1 MIALVLIATC
11 STSLSKELD
20 LPETTADAATAPE
33 SERESIIPRCKSLEL
48 HEGFYPLQQQIR
60 ISITGGTSLEDQL
73 QANAERF
80 AVFLRKGAGL
90 EVAVG
95 GEGKAGESGVKLRVA
110 PDMFENKVAGAY
122 RLSVDQKGI
131 RIIGADAQ
139 GVFYGLQSLKQM
151 LPAAIFHQDDAVHR
165 NAFSDL
171 RIGFVKIEDAPRF
184 KWRGFMLDSCRHI
197 QTIDKLKQYIDLM
210 ALYKMNVFHWH
221 LTEDEAWR
229 AEIKKY
235 PKLTSIGG
243 YPGDRSKDEELNGY
257 YTQEQMREIVAY
269 AHERY
274 IKVVPEFDIPGHVN
288 ALLMAYPEYGCNDGA
303 PLKMGEPGMRSFS
316 SAAGRRAICAGKH
329 ETTIPFIME
338 VFDELQTIFT
348 DGLFH
353 VGGDERPHG
362 NWEKCT
368 HCVALRDKL
377 KLEDEHHLQNW
388 FLNEVSERLRKRGI
402 RSIAWAEHIQG
413 GVPEGQIVQAWNKPS
428 EALQGIRA
436 GREVINSYNRKI
448 YLDYPANNANAEE
461 LNKHNRRYRSR
472 LVSAKS
478 IYAFEPVPG
487 SLTLEERA
495 RVIGVEAPVWTEDI
509 RMDRLDRKVFP
520 RLISVAEVAWTDE
533 KRKNWESFQHRFAKH
548 AQIIE
553 ALYIAYDRSDFI
565 IEAK

>member
-1 MIALVLIATC
+1 MKRAFYKPRLVTRVIFSLLFFC
-11 STSLSKELD
+11 SPAIYAFEEV
-20 LPETTADAATAPE
+20 P
-33 SERESIIPRCKSLEL
+33 IIPRCKSLEPQ
-48 HEGFYPLQQQIR
+48 EGFYPLQQQIR
-60 ISITGGTSLEDQL
+60 ISITGGTESEDQL
-73 QANAERF
+73 KANAERF

-90 EVAVG
+90 KVTVVG
-95 GEGKAGESGVKLRVA
+95 KGKAGESEIKLRVA
-110 PDMFENKVAGAY
+110 PNMFEGKVVGAY
-122 RLSVDQKGI
+122 CLSVDQKGI
-131 RIIGADAQ
+131 RITGADAQ

-151 LPAAIFHQDDAVHR
+151 LPAAIFDQDDTAHR
-165 NAFSDL
+165 EAFSDL
-171 RIGFVKIEDAPRF
+171 RIGFVKIEDVTRF

-197 QTIDKLKQYIDLM
+197 QTIDKIKQYIDLM

-221 LTEDEAWR
+221 LTDDEAWR

-288 ALLMAYPEYGCNDGA
+288 ALLMAYPEHGCNKGG

-338 VFDELQTIFT
+338 VFEELQTIFT

-353 VGGDERPHG
+353 VGGDERPRG

-368 HCVALRDKL
+368 NCVALRNKQKL
-377 KLEDEHHLQNW
+377 KDEHHLQNW

-402 RSIAWAEHIQG
+402 RTVGWAEHIQG

-428 EALQGIRA
+428 EALQGVRA

-448 YLDYPANNANAEE
+448 YLDYP
-461 LNKHNRRYRSR
+461 
-472 LVSAKS
+472 V
-478 IYAFEPVPG
+478 
-487 SLTLEERA
+487 
-495 RVIGVEAPVWTEDI
+495 
-509 RMDRLDRKVFP
+509 
-520 RLISVAEVAWTDE
+520 
-533 KRKNWESFQHRFAKH
+533 
-548 AQIIE
+548 
-553 ALYIAYDRSDFI
+553 
-565 IEAK
+565 

>member
-1 MIALVLIATC
+1 MRRAFYKPRLVTGVIF
-11 STSLSKELD
+11 SLLFFCPPAIYAFEEV
-20 LPETTADAATAPE
+20 P
-33 SERESIIPRCKSLEL
+33 IIPRCKSLEPQ
-48 HEGFYPLQQQIR
+48 EGFYPLQQQIR
-60 ISITGGTSLEDQL
+60 ISITGGTASEDQL
-73 QANAERF
+73 KANAERF

-90 EVAVG
+90 KVTVVG
-95 GEGKAGESGVKLRVA
+95 KGKAGESEIKLRVA
-110 PDMFENKVAGAY
+110 PNMFEGKVVGSY
-122 RLSVDQKGI
+122 CLSVDQKGI
-131 RIIGADAQ
+131 RITGADAQ

-151 LPAAIFHQDDAVHR
+151 LPAAIFDQDDTAHR
-165 NAFSDL
+165 EAFSDL
-171 RIGFVKIEDAPRF
+171 RIGFVKIEDVTRF

-197 QTIDKLKQYIDLM
+197 QTIDKIKQYIDLM

-221 LTEDEAWR
+221 LTDDEAWR

-274 IKVVPEFDIPGHVN
+274 IKVVPEFDIPGHMN
-288 ALLMAYPEYGCNDGA
+288 ALLMAYPEHGCNKGG

-338 VFDELQTIFT
+338 VFDEFQTIFT

-353 VGGDERPHG
+353 VGGDERPRG

-368 HCVALRDKL
+368 HCVALRKKL

-402 RSIAWAEHIQG
+402 RTVGWAEHIQG

-428 EALQGIRA
+428 EALQGVRA

-448 YLDYPANNANAEE
+448 YLDYPANKADAEE

-472 LVSAKS
+472 HVSAKS
-478 IYAFEPVPG
+478 IYAFEPVPAG
-487 SLTLEERA
+487 LTLEEQA

-509 RMDRLDRKVFP
+509 RMDRLDMKIFP

-533 KRKNWESFQHRFAKH
+533 KRKNWKSFQHRFAKH
-548 AQIIE
+548 AQILEVLNIG
-553 ALYIAYDRSDFI
+553 YDRSDFI
-565 IEAK
+565 IEAD

>member
-1 MIALVLIATC
+1 MKRAFYKPRLVTGVIF
-11 STSLSKELD
+11 SLLFFCPPAIYAFEEV
-20 LPETTADAATAPE
+20 P
-33 SERESIIPRCKSLEL
+33 IIPKCKLVEPR
-48 HEGFYPLQQQIR
+48 EGFYPLQQQVR
-60 ISITGGTSLEDQL
+60 ITITDRTAAKDQL
-73 QANAERF
+73 KANAERF

-90 EVAVG
+90 KVVVG
-95 GEGKAGESGVKLRVA
+95 GEGKEGKSEIKLRVA
-110 PDMFENKVAGAY
+110 PDMFENKVGGAY

-151 LPAAIFHQDDAVHR
+151 LPAAIFHQDYAVHR
-165 NAFSDL
+165 NALSDL

-197 QTIDKLKQYIDLM
+197 QTIDKIKQYIDLM

-243 YPGDRSKDEELNGY
+243 YPGDRSKEEELNGY
-257 YTQEQMREIVAY
+257 YKQEQMREIVAY
-269 AHERY
+269 AHECY

-288 ALLMAYPEYGCNDGA
+288 ALLMAYPEYGCNDGP

-353 VGGDERPHG
+353 VGGDERPRG

-428 EALQGIRA
+428 EVLQGVRA
-436 GREVINSYNRKI
+436 GREVINSCNRKI

-478 IYAFEPVPG
+478 IYSFEPVPG
-487 SLTLEERA
+487 SLTPEERA

-520 RLISVAEVAWTDE
+520 RLISVSEVVWTDE

-548 AQIIE
+548 GQILE
-553 ALYIAYDRSDFI
+553 ALNIAYDRSDFI

>member
-1 MIALVLIATC
+1 MKRAFYKPRLVTGVIF
-11 STSLSKELD
+11 SLLFFCPPSIYAFEEV
-20 LPETTADAATAPE
+20 P
-33 SERESIIPRCKSLEL
+33 IIPRCKLVEPR
-48 HEGFYPLQQQIR
+48 EGFYPLQQQVR
-60 ISITGGTSLEDQL
+60 ITITDRTAAKDQL
-73 QANAERF
+73 KANAERF
-80 AVFLRKGAGL
+80 TVFLPKGAGL

-95 GEGKAGESGVKLRVA
+95 GEGKEGKSEVKLRMA
-110 PDMFENKVAGAY
+110 PDMFESKVAGAY
-122 RLSVDQKGI
+122 RLSVDQEGI

-197 QTIDKLKQYIDLM
+197 QTIDKIKQYIDLM

>member
-1 MIALVLIATC
+1 MKRAFYKPRLVTGVIF
-11 STSLSKELD
+11 SLLFFCPLAIYAFEEV
-20 LPETTADAATAPE
+20 P
-33 SERESIIPRCKSLEL
+33 IIPRCKSLEPQ
-48 HEGFYPLQQQIR
+48 EGFYPLQQQIR
-60 ISITGGTSLEDQL
+60 INISGGTSLEDQL
-73 QANAERF
+73 KANAERF

-90 EVAVG
+90 KVAVG
-95 GEGKAGESGVKLRVA
+95 GRGKAGESGVNLCVA
-110 PDMFENKVAGAY
+110 SDMFENKVAGAY

-131 RIIGADAQ
+131 HIIGADAQ

-171 RIGFVKIEDAPRF
+171 RIGFVEIEDAPRF

-197 QTIDKLKQYIDLM
+197 QTIDKIKQYIDLM

-243 YPGDRSKDEELNGY
+243 YPGDRSKEEELNGY

-303 PLKMGEPGMRSFS
+303 PLKMGEPGIRSFS

-353 VGGDERPHG
+353 VGGDERPRG

-402 RSIAWAEHIQG
+402 RSIGWAEHIQG
-413 GVPEGQIVQAWNKPS
+413 GVPEGQIVQAWNKSS
-428 EALQGIRA
+428 EALQGVRA

-448 YLDYPANNANAEE
+448 YLDYPANKADAEE
-461 LNKHNRRYRSR
+461 LNKHNRRYRRR
-472 LVSAKS
+472 LVPARS
-478 IYAFEPVPG
+478 IYTFEPVPAG
-487 SLTLEERA
+487 LTQEERN
-495 RVIGVEAPVWTEDI
+495 RIIGLEAPVWTESI
-509 RMDRLDRKVFP
+509 LMDRLDKKVFP
-520 RLISVAEVAWTDE
+520 RLISVAEVGWTSAE
-533 KRKNWESFQHRFAKH
+533 KKNWESFQRRLEKH
-548 AQIIE
+548 AEILE
-553 ALYIAYDRSDFI
+553 ALDIAYDRSDTI
-565 IEAK
+565 IEHQGRDK

>member
-1 MIALVLIATC
+1 MKRAFYKPRLVTRVIFSLLFFC
-11 STSLSKELD
+11 SPAIYAFEEV
-20 LPETTADAATAPE
+20 P
-33 SERESIIPRCKSLEL
+33 IIPRCKSLEPQ
-48 HEGFYPLQQQIR
+48 EGFYPLQQQIR
-60 ISITGGTSLEDQL
+60 ISITGGTASEDQL
-73 QANAERF
+73 KANAERF

-90 EVAVG
+90 KVTVVG
-95 GEGKAGESGVKLRVA
+95 KGKAGESEIKLRVA
-110 PDMFENKVAGAY
+110 PNMFEGKVVGSY
-122 RLSVDQKGI
+122 CLSVDQKGI
-131 RIIGADAQ
+131 RITGADAQ

-151 LPAAIFHQDDAVHR
+151 LPAAIFDQDDTAHR
-165 NAFSDL
+165 EAFSDL
-171 RIGFVKIEDAPRF
+171 RIGFVKIEDVTRF

-197 QTIDKLKQYIDLM
+197 QTIDKIKQYIDLM

-221 LTEDEAWR
+221 LTDDEAWR

-288 ALLMAYPEYGCNDGA
+288 ALLMAYPEHGCNKGG

-338 VFDELQTIFT
+338 VFDEFQTIFT

-353 VGGDERPHG
+353 VGGDERPRG

-368 HCVALRDKL
+368 HCVALRKKL

-402 RSIAWAEHIQG
+402 RTVGWAEHIQG

-428 EALQGIRA
+428 EALQGVRA

-448 YLDYPANNANAEE
+448 YLDYPANKADAEE

-472 LVSAKS
+472 HVSAKS
-478 IYAFEPVPG
+478 IYAFEPVPAG
-487 SLTLEERA
+487 LTLEEQA

-509 RMDRLDRKVFP
+509 RMDRLDMKIFP

-533 KRKNWESFQHRFAKH
+533 KRKNWKSFQHRFAKH
-548 AQIIE
+548 AQILEVLNIG
-553 ALYIAYDRSDFI
+553 YDRSDFI
-565 IEAK
+565 IEAD

>member
-1 MIALVLIATC
+1 MKRAFYKPRLVTGVIF
-11 STSLSKELD
+11 SLLLFC
-20 LPETTADAATAPE
+20 LPAIYAFEDVP
-33 SERESIIPRCKSLEL
+33 IIPRCKSQESQK
-48 HEGFYPLQQQIR
+48 GFYKLQPQIR
-60 ISITGGTSLEDQL
+60 ISITGGTASEDQL
-73 QANAERF
+73 KANAERF

-90 EVAVG
+90 KVTVVG
-95 GEGKAGESGVKLRVA
+95 KGKAGESEIKLRVA
-110 PDMFENKVAGAY
+110 PNMFEGKVVGSY
-122 RLSVDQKGI
+122 CLSVDQKGI
-131 RIIGADAQ
+131 RITGADAQ

-151 LPAAIFHQDDAVHR
+151 LPAAIFDQDDTAHR
-165 NAFSDL
+165 EAFSDL
-171 RIGFVKIEDAPRF
+171 RIGFVKIEDVTRF

-197 QTIDKLKQYIDLM
+197 QTIDKIKQYIDLM

-221 LTEDEAWR
+221 LTDDEAWR

-274 IKVVPEFDIPGHVN
+274 IKVVPEFDIPGHMN
-288 ALLMAYPEYGCNDGA
+288 ALLMAYPEHGCNKGG

-338 VFDELQTIFT
+338 VFEELQTIFT

-353 VGGDERPHG
+353 VGGDERPRG

-368 HCVALRDKL
+368 HCVALRNKQKL
-377 KLEDEHHLQNW
+377 KDEHHLQNW

-402 RSIAWAEHIQG
+402 RTVGWAEHIQG

-428 EALQGIRA
+428 EALQGVRA

-448 YLDYPANNANAEE
+448 YLDYP
-461 LNKHNRRYRSR
+461 
-472 LVSAKS
+472 V
-478 IYAFEPVPG
+478 
-487 SLTLEERA
+487 
-495 RVIGVEAPVWTEDI
+495 
-509 RMDRLDRKVFP
+509 
-520 RLISVAEVAWTDE
+520 
-533 KRKNWESFQHRFAKH
+533 
-548 AQIIE
+548 
-553 ALYIAYDRSDFI
+553 
-565 IEAK
+565 

>member
-1 MIALVLIATC
+1 MKRAFYKPRLVTGVIF
-11 STSLSKELD
+11 SLLFFCPPAIYAFED
-20 LPETTADAATAPE
+20 VP
-33 SERESIIPRCKSLEL
+33 IIPRCKSLEL
-48 HEGFYPLQQQIR
+48 QEGFYPLQQQIR
-60 ISITGGTSLEDQL
+60 ISITGGTSSEDQL
-73 QANAERF
+73 KANAERF

-90 EVAVG
+90 KVTVVG
-95 GEGKAGESGVKLRVA
+95 KGKAGESEIKLRVA
-110 PDMFENKVAGAY
+110 PDMFEGKVAGAY

-131 RIIGADAQ
+131 HIIGADAQ

-151 LPAAIFHQDDAVHR
+151 LPAAIFHQDDAAHR
-165 NAFSDL
+165 EAFSDL
-171 RIGFVKIEDAPRF
+171 RIGFVEIEDAPRF

-197 QTIDKLKQYIDLM
+197 QTIDKIKQYIDLM

-243 YPGDRSKDEELNGY
+243 YPGDRSKEEELNGY

-353 VGGDERPHG
+353 VGGDERPRG

-428 EALQGIRA
+428 EALQGVRA

-487 SLTLEERA
+487 SLTPEERA

-509 RMDRLDRKVFP
+509 RMDRLDKKVFP
-520 RLISVAEVAWTDE
+520 RLISVAEVGWTDE
-533 KRKNWESFQHRFAKH
+533 KRKNWESFQRRLEKH
-548 AQIIE
+548 AQILE
-553 ALYIAYDRSDFI
+553 ALNIAYDRSDFI

>member
-1 MIALVLIATC
+1 MKRAFYKPRLVTRVIFSLLFFC
-11 STSLSKELD
+11 SPAIYAFEEV
-20 LPETTADAATAPE
+20 P
-33 SERESIIPRCKSLEL
+33 IIPRCKSLEPQ
-48 HEGFYPLQQQIR
+48 EGFYPLQQQIR
-60 ISITGGTSLEDQL
+60 ISITGGTASEDQL
-73 QANAERF
+73 KANAERF

-90 EVAVG
+90 KVTVVG
-95 GEGKAGESGVKLRVA
+95 KGKAGESEIKLRVA
-110 PDMFENKVAGAY
+110 PNMFEGKVVGSY
-122 RLSVDQKGI
+122 CLSVDQKGI
-131 RIIGADAQ
+131 RITGADAQ

-151 LPAAIFHQDDAVHR
+151 LPAAIFDQDDTAHR
-165 NAFSDL
+165 EAFSDL
-171 RIGFVKIEDAPRF
+171 RIGFVKIEDVTRF

-197 QTIDKLKQYIDLM
+197 QTIDKIKQYIDLM

-221 LTEDEAWR
+221 LTDDEAWR
-229 AEIKKY
+229 SEIKKY

-288 ALLMAYPEYGCNDGA
+288 ALLMAYPEHGCNKGG

-338 VFDELQTIFT
+338 VFDEFQTIFT

-353 VGGDERPHG
+353 VGGDERPRG

-368 HCVALRDKL
+368 HCVALRNKQKL
-377 KLEDEHHLQNW
+377 KDEHHLQNW

-402 RSIAWAEHIQG
+402 RTVGWAEHIQG

-428 EALQGIRA
+428 EALQGVRA

-448 YLDYPANNANAEE
+448 YLDYPANKADAEE

-472 LVSAKS
+472 HVSAKS
-478 IYAFEPVPG
+478 IYAFEPVPAG
-487 SLTLEERA
+487 LTLEEQA

-509 RMDRLDRKVFP
+509 RMDRLDMKIFP

-533 KRKNWESFQHRFAKH
+533 KRKNWKSFQHRFAKH
-548 AQIIE
+548 AQIV
-553 ALYIAYDRSDFI
+553 RC
-565 IEAK
+565 

>member
-1 MIALVLIATC
+1 MKRAFYKPRLVTGVIF
-11 STSLSKELD
+11 SLLFFCPPSIYAFEEV
-20 LPETTADAATAPE
+20 P
-33 SERESIIPRCKSLEL
+33 IIPRCKLVEPR
-48 HEGFYPLQQQIR
+48 EGFYPLQQQVR
-60 ISITGGTSLEDQL
+60 ITITDRTAAKDQL
-73 QANAERF
+73 KANAERF
-80 AVFLRKGAGL
+80 AVFLPKGAGL

-95 GEGKAGESGVKLRVA
+95 GEGKEGKSEVKLRMA
-110 PDMFENKVAGAY
+110 PDMFESKVAGAY
-122 RLSVDQKGI
+122 RLSVDQEGI

-197 QTIDKLKQYIDLM
+197 QTIDKIKQYIDLM

>member
-1 MIALVLIATC
+1 MKRAFYKPRLVTRVIFSLLFFC
-11 STSLSKELD
+11 SPAIYAFEEV
-20 LPETTADAATAPE
+20 P
-33 SERESIIPRCKSLEL
+33 IIPRCKSLEPQ
-48 HEGFYPLQQQIR
+48 EGFYPLQQQIR
-60 ISITGGTSLEDQL
+60 ISITGGTASEDQL
-73 QANAERF
+73 KANAERF

-90 EVAVG
+90 KVTVVG
-95 GEGKAGESGVKLRVA
+95 KGKAGESEIKLRVA
-110 PDMFENKVAGAY
+110 PNMFEGKVVGAY
-122 RLSVDQKGI
+122 CLSVDQKGI
-131 RIIGADAQ
+131 RITGADAQ

-151 LPAAIFHQDDAVHR
+151 LPAAIFDQDDTAHR
-165 NAFSDL
+165 EAFSDL
-171 RIGFVKIEDAPRF
+171 RIGFVKIEDVTRF

-197 QTIDKLKQYIDLM
+197 QTIDKIKQYIDLM

-221 LTEDEAWR
+221 LTDDEAWR
-229 AEIKKY
+229 SEIKKY

-288 ALLMAYPEYGCNDGA
+288 ALLMAYPEHGCNKGG

-338 VFDELQTIFT
+338 VFEELQTIFT

-353 VGGDERPHG
+353 VGGDERPRG

-368 HCVALRDKL
+368 HCVALRNKQKL
-377 KLEDEHHLQNW
+377 KDEHHLQNW

-402 RSIAWAEHIQG
+402 RTVGWAEHIQG

-428 EALQGIRA
+428 EALQGVRA

-448 YLDYPANNANAEE
+448 YLDYPANKADAEE

-478 IYAFEPVPG
+478 IYAFEPVPAG
-487 SLTLEERA
+487 LTLEEQA

-509 RMDRLDRKVFP
+509 RMDRLDMKIFP

-533 KRKNWESFQHRFAKH
+533 KRKNWKSFQHRFAKH
-548 AQIIE
+548 AQILEVLNIG
-553 ALYIAYDRSDFI
+553 YDRSDFI
-565 IEAK
+565 IEAD

>member
-1 MIALVLIATC
+1 MKRAFYKPRLVTRVIFSLLFFC
-11 STSLSKELD
+11 SPAIYAFEEV
-20 LPETTADAATAPE
+20 P
-33 SERESIIPRCKSLEL
+33 IIPRCKSLEPQ
-48 HEGFYPLQQQIR
+48 EGFYPLQQQIR
-60 ISITGGTSLEDQL
+60 ISITGGTASEDQL
-73 QANAERF
+73 KANAERF

-90 EVAVG
+90 KVAVVG
-95 GEGKAGESGVKLRVA
+95 KGKAGESEIKLRVA
-110 PDMFENKVAGAY
+110 PNMFEGKVVGAY
-122 RLSVDQKGI
+122 CLSVDQKGI
-131 RIIGADAQ
+131 RITGADAQ

-151 LPAAIFHQDDAVHR
+151 LPAAIFDQDDTAHR
-165 NAFSDL
+165 EAFSDL
-171 RIGFVKIEDAPRF
+171 RIGFVKIEDVTRF

-197 QTIDKLKQYIDLM
+197 QTIDKIKQYIDLM

-221 LTEDEAWR
+221 LTDDEAWR

-288 ALLMAYPEYGCNDGA
+288 ALLMAYPEHGCNKGG

-338 VFDELQTIFT
+338 VFEELQTIFT

-353 VGGDERPHG
+353 VGGDERPRG

-368 HCVALRDKL
+368 NCVALRNKQKL
-377 KLEDEHHLQNW
+377 KDEHHLQNW

-402 RSIAWAEHIQG
+402 RTVGWAEHIQG

-428 EALQGIRA
+428 EALQGVRA

-448 YLDYPANNANAEE
+448 YLDYPANKADAEE

-472 LVSAKS
+472 HVSAKS
-478 IYAFEPVPG
+478 IYAFEPVPAG
-487 SLTLEERA
+487 LTLEEQA

-509 RMDRLDRKVFP
+509 RMDRLDMKIFP

-533 KRKNWESFQHRFAKH
+533 KRKNWKSFQHRFAKH
-548 AQIIE
+548 AQILEVLNIG
-553 ALYIAYDRSDFI
+553 YDRSDFI
-565 IEAK
+565 IEAD

>member
-1 MIALVLIATC
+1 MKRAFYKPRLVTGVIF
-11 STSLSKELD
+11 SLLFFCPPAIYAFEEV
-20 LPETTADAATAPE
+20 P
-33 SERESIIPRCKSLEL
+33 IIPRCKLVDPR
-48 HEGFYPLQQQIR
+48 EGFYPLQQQVR
-60 ISITGGTSLEDQL
+60 IAITDRTAAKDQL
-73 QANAERF
+73 KAIAEHF
-80 AVFLRKGAGL
+80 AVFLRKGAGMK
-90 EVAVG
+90 VAVG
-95 GEGKAGESGVKLRVA
+95 GEGKEGKSEIKLRVA
-110 PDMFENKVAGAY
+110 PDMFENKVTGAY

-131 RIIGADAQ
+131 RITGADAQ

-151 LPAAIFHQDDAVHR
+151 LPAAIFHQDYAVHR

-171 RIGFVKIEDAPRF
+171 RIGFVEIEDAPRF

-197 QTIDKLKQYIDLM
+197 QTIDKIKQYIDLM

-243 YPGDRSKDEELNGY
+243 YPGDRSKEEELNGY

-303 PLKMGEPGMRSFS
+303 PLKMGEPGIRSFS

-353 VGGDERPHG
+353 VGGDERPRG

-428 EALQGIRA
+428 EVLQGVRA

-487 SLTLEERA
+487 SLTPEERA

-509 RMDRLDRKVFP
+509 RMDRLDSKIFP

-553 ALYIAYDRSDFI
+553 ALNIAYDRSDFI

>member
-1 MIALVLIATC
+1 MKRAFYKPRLVTGVI
-11 STSLSKELD
+11 SSLLFFC
-20 LPETTADAATAPE
+20 APAIYAFE
-33 SERESIIPRCKSLEL
+33 EVPIIPRCKSLEPQ
-48 HEGFYPLQQQIR
+48 EGFYPLQQQIR
-60 ISITGGTSLEDQL
+60 INISGGTSLEDQL
-73 QANAERF
+73 KANAERF

-90 EVAVG
+90 KVAVG
-95 GEGKAGESGVKLRVA
+95 GRGKAGESGVKLRVA

-131 RIIGADAQ
+131 HIIGADAQ

-171 RIGFVKIEDAPRF
+171 RIGFVEIEDAPRF

-197 QTIDKLKQYIDLM
+197 QTIDKIKQYIDLM

-243 YPGDRSKDEELNGY
+243 YPGDRSKEEELNGY

-303 PLKMGEPGMRSFS
+303 PLKMGEPGIRSFS

-338 VFDELQTIFT
+338 VFDEL
-348 DGLFH
+348 
-353 VGGDERPHG
+353 
-362 NWEKCT
+362 
-368 HCVALRDKL
+368 
-377 KLEDEHHLQNW
+377 
-388 FLNEVSERLRKRGI
+388 
-402 RSIAWAEHIQG
+402 
-413 GVPEGQIVQAWNKPS
+413 
-428 EALQGIRA
+428 
-436 GREVINSYNRKI
+436 
-448 YLDYPANNANAEE
+448 
-461 LNKHNRRYRSR
+461 
-472 LVSAKS
+472 
-478 IYAFEPVPG
+478 
-487 SLTLEERA
+487 
-495 RVIGVEAPVWTEDI
+495 
-509 RMDRLDRKVFP
+509 
-520 RLISVAEVAWTDE
+520 
-533 KRKNWESFQHRFAKH
+533 H
-548 AQIIE
+548 AT
-553 ALYIAYDRSDFI
+553 
-565 IEAK
+565 

>member
-1 MIALVLIATC
+1 
-11 STSLSKELD
+11 
-20 LPETTADAATAPE
+20 
-33 SERESIIPRCKSLEL
+33 
-48 HEGFYPLQQQIR
+48 
-60 ISITGGTSLEDQL
+60 
-73 QANAERF
+73 
-80 AVFLRKGAGL
+80 
-90 EVAVG
+90 
-95 GEGKAGESGVKLRVA
+95 
-110 PDMFENKVAGAY
+110 MFENKVAGAY

-139 GVFYGLQSLKQM
+139 GLFYGLQSLKQM
-151 LPAAIFHQDDAVHR
+151 LPAAIFQQNYAAHR
-165 NAFSDL
+165 EAFSDL
-171 RIGFVKIEDAPRF
+171 RIGFVEIEDAPRF

-197 QTIDKLKQYIDLM
+197 QTIDKIKQYIDLM

-221 LTEDEAWR
+221 LTDDEAWR

-288 ALLMAYPEYGCNDGA
+288 AL
-303 PLKMGEPGMRSFS
+303 
-316 SAAGRRAICAGKH
+316 
-329 ETTIPFIME
+329 
-338 VFDELQTIFT
+338 
-348 DGLFH
+348 
-353 VGGDERPHG
+353 
-362 NWEKCT
+362 
-368 HCVALRDKL
+368 
-377 KLEDEHHLQNW
+377 
-388 FLNEVSERLRKRGI
+388 KRGI
-402 RSIAWAEHIQG
+402 RSIGWAEHIQG

-428 EALQGIRA
+428 EALQGVRA

-487 SLTLEERA
+487 SLTPEERA

-509 RMDRLDRKVFP
+509 RMDRLDSKIFP
-520 RLISVAEVAWTDE
+520 RLISVAEGCLV
-533 KRKNWESFQHRFAKH
+533 R
-548 AQIIE
+548 
-553 ALYIAYDRSDFI
+553 
-565 IEAK
+565 

>member
-1 MIALVLIATC
+1 MKRAFYKPRLVTGVIF
-11 STSLSKELD
+11 SLLLFC
-20 LPETTADAATAPE
+20 LPAIYAFEDVP
-33 SERESIIPRCKSLEL
+33 IIPRCKSQESQK
-48 HEGFYPLQQQIR
+48 GFYKLQPQIR
-60 ISITGGTSLEDQL
+60 ISITGGTASEDQL
-73 QANAERF
+73 KANAERF

-90 EVAVG
+90 KVTVVG
-95 GEGKAGESGVKLRVA
+95 KGKAGESEIKLRVA
-110 PDMFENKVAGAY
+110 PNMFEGKVVGSY
-122 RLSVDQKGI
+122 CLSVDQKGI
-131 RIIGADAQ
+131 RITGADAQ

-151 LPAAIFHQDDAVHR
+151 LPAAIFDQDDTAHR
-165 NAFSDL
+165 EAFSDL
-171 RIGFVKIEDAPRF
+171 RIGFVKIEDVTGF

-197 QTIDKLKQYIDLM
+197 QTIDKIKQYIDLM

-221 LTEDEAWR
+221 LTDDEAWR

-288 ALLMAYPEYGCNDGA
+288 ALLMAYPEHGCNKGG

-338 VFDELQTIFT
+338 VFEELQTIFT

-353 VGGDERPHG
+353 VGGDERPRG

-368 HCVALRDKL
+368 HCVALRKKL

-402 RSIAWAEHIQG
+402 RTVGWAEHIQG

-428 EALQGIRA
+428 EALQGVRA

-509 RMDRLDRKVFP
+509 RMDRLDMKIFP

-533 KRKNWESFQHRFAKH
+533 KRKNWKSFQHRFAKH
-548 AQIIE
+548 AQILEVLNIG
-553 ALYIAYDRSDFI
+553 YDRSDFI
-565 IEAK
+565 IEAD

>member
-1 MIALVLIATC
+1 MKRAFYKPRLVTGVI
-11 STSLSKELD
+11 SSLLFFC
-20 LPETTADAATAPE
+20 APAIYAFE
-33 SERESIIPRCKSLEL
+33 EVPIIPRCKSLEL

-95 GEGKAGESGVKLRVA
+95 GKGKAGESEIKLRVA

-131 RIIGADAQ
+131 HIIGADAQ

-151 LPAAIFHQDDAVHR
+151 LPAAIFHQDDAAHR

-171 RIGFVKIEDAPRF
+171 RIGFVEIEDAPRF

-197 QTIDKLKQYIDLM
+197 QTIDKIKQYIDLM

-243 YPGDRSKDEELNGY
+243 YPGDRSKEEELNGY

-303 PLKMGEPGMRSFS
+303 PLKMGEPGIRSFS

-353 VGGDERPHG
+353 VGGDERPRG

-428 EALQGIRA
+428 EALQGVRA

-448 YLDYPANNANAEE
+448 YLDYPANKADAEE
-461 LNKHNRRYRSR
+461 LNKHNRRYRRR
-472 LVSAKS
+472 LVPARS
-478 IYAFEPVPG
+478 IYTFEPVPAG
-487 SLTLEERA
+487 LTQEERN
-495 RVIGVEAPVWTEDI
+495 RIIGLEAPVWTESI
-509 RMDRLDRKVFP
+509 LMDRLDKKVFP
-520 RLISVAEVAWTDE
+520 RLISVAEVGWTSAE
-533 KRKNWESFQHRFAKH
+533 KKNWESFQRRLEKH
-548 AQIIE
+548 AEILE
-553 ALYIAYDRSDFI
+553 ALDIAYDRSDTI
-565 IEAK
+565 IEHQGQDK

>member
-1 MIALVLIATC
+1 MKRAFYKPRLVTRVIFSLLFFC
-11 STSLSKELD
+11 SPAIYAFEEV
-20 LPETTADAATAPE
+20 P
-33 SERESIIPRCKSLEL
+33 IIPRCKSLEPQ
-48 HEGFYPLQQQIR
+48 EGFYPLQQQIR
-60 ISITGGTSLEDQL
+60 ISITGGTASEDQL
-73 QANAERF
+73 KANAERF

-90 EVAVG
+90 KVTVVG
-95 GEGKAGESGVKLRVA
+95 KGKAGESEIKLRVA
-110 PDMFENKVAGAY
+110 PNMFEGKVVGAY
-122 RLSVDQKGI
+122 CLSVDQKGI
-131 RIIGADAQ
+131 RITGADAQ

-151 LPAAIFHQDDAVHR
+151 LPAAIFDQDDTAHR
-165 NAFSDL
+165 EAFSDL
-171 RIGFVKIEDAPRF
+171 RIGFVKIEDVTRF

-197 QTIDKLKQYIDLM
+197 QTIDKIKQYIDLM

-221 LTEDEAWR
+221 LTDDEAWR

-288 ALLMAYPEYGCNDGA
+288 ALLMAYPEHGCNKGG

-338 VFDELQTIFT
+338 VFDEFQTIFT

-353 VGGDERPHG
+353 VGGDERPRG

-368 HCVALRDKL
+368 HCVALRNKQKL
-377 KLEDEHHLQNW
+377 KDEHHLQNW

-402 RSIAWAEHIQG
+402 RTVGWAEHIQG

-428 EALQGIRA
+428 EALQGVRA

-448 YLDYPANNANAEE
+448 YLDYP
-461 LNKHNRRYRSR
+461 
-472 LVSAKS
+472 V
-478 IYAFEPVPG
+478 
-487 SLTLEERA
+487 
-495 RVIGVEAPVWTEDI
+495 
-509 RMDRLDRKVFP
+509 
-520 RLISVAEVAWTDE
+520 
-533 KRKNWESFQHRFAKH
+533 
-548 AQIIE
+548 
-553 ALYIAYDRSDFI
+553 
-565 IEAK
+565 

>member
-1 MIALVLIATC
+1 MRRAFYKPRLVTGVIFSLLFFC
-11 STSLSKELD
+11 SPAIYAFEEV
-20 LPETTADAATAPE
+20 P
-33 SERESIIPRCKSLEL
+33 IIPRCKSLEPQ
-48 HEGFYPLQQQIR
+48 EGFYPLQQQIR
-60 ISITGGTSLEDQL
+60 ISITGGTASEDQL
-73 QANAERF
+73 KANAERF

-90 EVAVG
+90 KVTVVG
-95 GEGKAGESGVKLRVA
+95 KGKAGESEIKLRVA
-110 PDMFENKVAGAY
+110 PNMFEGKVVGAY
-122 RLSVDQKGI
+122 CLSVDQKGI
-131 RIIGADAQ
+131 RITGADAQ

-151 LPAAIFHQDDAVHR
+151 LPAAIFDQDDTAHR
-165 NAFSDL
+165 EAFSDL
-171 RIGFVKIEDAPRF
+171 RIGFVKIEDVTRF

-197 QTIDKLKQYIDLM
+197 QTIDKIKQYIDLM

-221 LTEDEAWR
+221 LTDDEAWR

-288 ALLMAYPEYGCNDGA
+288 ALLMAYPEHGCNKGG

-338 VFDELQTIFT
+338 VFEELQTIFT

-353 VGGDERPHG
+353 VGGDERPRG

-368 HCVALRDKL
+368 NCVALRNKQKL
-377 KLEDEHHLQNW
+377 KDEHHLQNW

-402 RSIAWAEHIQG
+402 RTVGWAEHIQG

-428 EALQGIRA
+428 EALQGVRA

-448 YLDYPANNANAEE
+448 YLDYPANKADAEE

-472 LVSAKS
+472 HVSAKS
-478 IYAFEPVPG
+478 IYAFEPVPAG
-487 SLTLEERA
+487 LTLEEQA

-509 RMDRLDRKVFP
+509 RMDRLDMKIFP

-533 KRKNWESFQHRFAKH
+533 KRKNWKSFQHRFAKH
-548 AQIIE
+548 AQILEVLNIG
-553 ALYIAYDRSDFI
+553 YDRSDFI
-565 IEAK
+565 IEAD

>member
-1 MIALVLIATC
+1 MKRAFYKPRLVTGVIF
-11 STSLSKELD
+11 SLLFFCPPAIYAFEEV
-20 LPETTADAATAPE
+20 P
-33 SERESIIPRCKSLEL
+33 IIPRCKLVEPR
-48 HEGFYPLQQQIR
+48 EGFYPLQQQVR
-60 ISITGGTSLEDQL
+60 ITITDRTAAKDQL
-73 QANAERF
+73 KAIAEPF
-80 AVFLRKGAGL
+80 AVFLPKGAGL
-90 EVAVG
+90 KVAVG
-95 GEGKAGESGVKLRVA
+95 GEGKEGKSEIKLRVA

-151 LPAAIFHQDDAVHR
+151 LPAAIFHQDYAVHR

-197 QTIDKLKQYIDLM
+197 QTIDKIKQYIDLM

-243 YPGDRSKDEELNGY
+243 YPGDRSKEEELNGY
-257 YTQEQMREIVAY
+257 YTQEQMREIVVY

-353 VGGDERPHG
+353 VGGDERPRG

-368 HCVALRDKL
+368 HCVPLRDKL
-377 KLEDEHHLQNW
+377 KLEDEHQLQNW

-413 GVPEGQIVQAWNKPS
+413 GFPEGQIVQAWNKPS
-428 EALQGIRA
+428 EALQGVRA

-478 IYAFEPVPG
+478 IYAFEPVPS

-548 AQIIE
+548 AQILE
-553 ALYIAYDRSDFI
+553 ALNIAYDRSDFI

>member
-1 MIALVLIATC
+1 MKRAFYKPRLVTGVIF
-11 STSLSKELD
+11 SLLFFCPPAIYAFEEV
-20 LPETTADAATAPE
+20 P
-33 SERESIIPRCKSLEL
+33 IIPRCKLVDPRA
-48 HEGFYPLQQQIR
+48 GFYPLQQQVR
-60 ISITGGTSLEDQL
+60 IAITDRTAAKDQL
-73 QANAERF
+73 KAIAERF

-90 EVAVG
+90 KVTLVG
-95 GEGKAGESGVKLRVA
+95 KGKAGESEIKLRVA
-110 PDMFENKVAGAY
+110 PNIFEGKVVGAY

-151 LPAAIFHQDDAVHR
+151 LPAAIFHQDYAVHR

-197 QTIDKLKQYIDLM
+197 QTIDKIKQYIDLM

-243 YPGDRSKDEELNGY
+243 YPGDRSKEEEFNGY
-257 YTQEQMREIVAY
+257 YTQVQMREIVVY

-428 EALQGIRA
+428 EVLQGVRA

-487 SLTLEERA
+487 SLTPEERV

-509 RMDRLDRKVFP
+509 RMDRLDSKIFP

-533 KRKNWESFQHRFAKH
+533 KRKNWESFQRRLEKH
-548 AQIIE
+548 AQILE
-553 ALYIAYDRSDFI
+553 ALNIAYDRSDFI